1 MTTNEVLVSRKS
13 GMVTSNNWTDK
24 EFMTAY
30 MKEYGK
36 NYYANRKE
44 FLKKKVSCKTCNK
57 EVNLS
62 SFQKHLQSSSHAF
75 HCLNLEERE
84 KFKINKILQKSISKP
99 IP

>member
-1 MTTNEVLVSRKS
+1 MPNP
-13 GMVTSNNWTDK
+13 WDDK
-24 EFMTAY
+24 EFMTNY
-30 MKEYGK
+30 MKKY
-36 NYYANRKE
+36 NTDYYANRKD
-44 FLKKKVSCKTCNK
+44 FLKTKVSCDSCNK